1 MTINSEEIRGKVNAQ
16 MAVIGKNRD
25 GKFANI
31 VVSSGQIEVIDEFVR
46 EALVDIISKS
56 HGVFYGYS
64 HYLNNHTI
72 SCKSDG
78 VEPFVESYVI
88 NYCIWSLLVAYDING
103 IDVLIRA
110 YSEKV
115 DKSYS
120 ELVYFALEHKIP
132 SGDSKLSGTTG
143 SCTNGTED
151 I

>member
-1 MTINSEEIRGKVNAQ
+1 MTINSEDIRGKVNAQ

-25 GKFANI
+25 EKFANV

-46 EALVDIISKS
+46 EALLDIISKS

-64 HYLNNHTI
+64 KSGNGYAI
-72 SCKSDG
+72 SSKSDG

-88 NYCIWSLLVAYDING
+88 NYCIWSVLLMYDING
-103 IDVLIRA
+103 IDVLIRT

-120 ELVYFALEHKIP
+120 ELIYFALEHKIP
-132 SGDSKLSGTTG
+132 NEENKLSGTTG
-143 SCTNGTED
+143 SCTN
-151 I
+151 